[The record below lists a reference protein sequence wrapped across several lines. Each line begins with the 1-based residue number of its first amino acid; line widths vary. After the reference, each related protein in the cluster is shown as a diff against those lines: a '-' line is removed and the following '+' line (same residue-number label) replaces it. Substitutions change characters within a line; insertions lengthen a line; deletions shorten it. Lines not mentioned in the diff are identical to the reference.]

1 MLRKDGIRETK
12 GGKFSSKPTG
22 SDISIVVN
30 ANHNIITSIQRS
42 FNTSKKISIKDGA
55 GIRRGDPLEVEVS
68 EMLVPDRAQTSRVPT
83 RPVSREEGNR
93 GTMLALKPNV
103 GPTAKTSRI
112 SPMGCF
118 MGQEGVVD
126 GESSASSLVP
136 SSIFSGVV
144 GEVGV
149 GIRRSPSNSSRKEI
163 IRKESSLIETGF
175 SIEGETGVAFGKG
188 PGIEPGSG
196 GGA

>member
-1 MLRKDGIRETK
+1 M
-12 GGKFSSKPTG
+12 
-22 SDISIVVN
+22 
-30 ANHNIITSIQRS
+30 
-42 FNTSKKISIKDGA
+42 
-55 GIRRGDPLEVEVS
+55 S
-68 EMLVPDRAQTSRVPT
+68 EMLVPDRAQTSRVPAG
-83 RPVSREEGNR
+83 PVSREEGNR
-93 GTMLALKPNV
+93 VTVLALKPNV
-103 GPTAKTSRI
+103 GPTSKTSRI

-175 SIEGETGVAFGKG
+175 SI
-188 PGIEPGSG
+188 
-196 GGA
+196 